1 MVVKGFKP
9 HMDQRRVI
17 DAIEADPNIKYIT
30 LVTGRQWGKT
40 LLGMNMLLKW
50 ALTTPNCNVMWVSP
64 IYKQSKKVLDD
75 ITNAIA
81 GTEVVTNINKSD
93 LVIQLVN
100 GSKILFRS
108 AERED
113 NLRGLTLDYLIVD
126 EAAFIKDTVW
136 DNVLKQTVLVR
147 GKRVL
152 FISTPKGK
160 NFLYSLH
167 LRGED
172 TEQGKYLSL
181 RGTSFDTPYIS
192 KDELY
197 EAQDTLPE
205 DIFKQEILAE
215 FIDSGGEVFKDI
227 DRYCRIPTYQEPT
240 QGKFYAGL
248 DLGRSN
254 DFTVLTILDEDGN
267 VVYIYRDRHRP
278 WSEIVDNVVK
288 HVKRY
293 KAVLF
298 IEVNNVGDV
307 IYEQVKK
314 VYNNTHPFVTTNSS
328 KQNIIEDLIYGVNN
342 GNLTLPS
349 KECFSP
355 LYHELRVFT
364 FEYNPKSRSIRYG
377 AQEGH
382 HDDCV
387 MSLAIAYNSLKQKKT
402 TGSYY
407 VY

>member
-1 MVVKGFKP
+1 MVVKGFTP
-9 HMDQRRVI
+9 HPDQRRVI
-17 DAIEADPNIKYIT
+17 NAIEENPQAKYIT

-40 LLGMNMLLKW
+40 LLGENMLLKW
-50 ALTTPNCNVMWVSP
+50 ALTTPNSNLMWLSP
-64 IYKQSKKVLDD
+64 IYKQSKKVMDH
-75 ITNAIA
+75 ISNAIG
-81 GTEVVTNINKSD
+81 GTSVVSSINKSE
-93 LVIQLVN
+93 LEIKLTN
-100 GSKILFRS
+100 GSKLLFRS

-126 EAAFIKDTVW
+126 ESAFIKDTVW

-160 NFLYSLH
+160 NFLYSLS
-167 LRGED
+167 LRGD
-172 TEQGKYLSL
+172 DPNQDKYLSL

-192 KDELY
+192 DEELY
-197 EAQDTLPE
+197 EARDTLPE
-205 DIFKQEILAE
+205 DIYRQEILAE

-227 DRYCRIPTYQEPT
+227 DRYCTIPQFNTPNT
-240 QGKFYAGL
+240 KKTYAGL

-267 VVYIYRDRHRP
+267 VVFIYRDRHKP
-278 WSEIVDNVVK
+278 WTEIVNNVIK

-293 KAVLF
+293 NSTLF

-314 VYNNTHPFVTTNSS
+314 EYNNTHPFVTTNSS
-328 KQNIIEDLIYGVNN
+328 KQNIVEDLIYGVNS
-342 GNLTLPS
+342 GNLMLPT
-349 KECFSP
+349 KDCFSP

-364 FEYNPKSRSIRYG
+364 FEYNPKSRSIKYG
-377 AQEGH
+377 AQDGH

>member
-1 MVVKGFKP
+1 MVIKGFTP
-9 HMDQRRVI
+9 HSDQRRVI
-17 DAIEADPNIKYIT
+17 DAIESNPDAKYIT

-50 ALTTPNCNVMWVSP
+50 GLTTPNATIMWVSP
-64 IYKQSKKVLDD
+64 IYKQAKSVLDD

-81 GTEVVTNINKSD
+81 GTEVVLNINKSD
-93 LVIQLVN
+93 LEIKLFN
-100 GSKILFRS
+100 GTKILFRS

-113 NLRGLTLDYLIVD
+113 NLRGSTLTYLIVD

-136 DNVLKQTVLVR
+136 DTVLKPTVLVK

-160 NFLYSLH
+160 NFLYGLS

-172 TEQGKYLSL
+172 QEQSTYLSL
-181 RGTSFDTPYIS
+181 KGSSYNTPYIT
-192 KDELY
+192 KEELDE
-197 EAQDTLPE
+197 ARDTLPE
-205 DIFKQEILAE
+205 DIYRQEILAE

-227 DRYCRIPTYQEPT
+227 DNYCKIPQFNNP
-240 QGKFYAGL
+240 QGKTYAGL

-254 DFTVLTILDEDGN
+254 DYTVLTILDENGN
-267 VVYIYRDRHRP
+267 VVYIYRDRHKP
-278 WSEIVDNVVK
+278 WNVIVAEVVRLIK
-288 HVKRY
+288 KY
-293 KAVLF
+293 KCVLF
-298 IEVNNVGDV
+298 VEVNNIGDV
-307 IYEQVKK
+307 IYEQIKAQ
-314 VYNNTHPFVTTNSS
+314 YNNTHPFVTTNNS
-328 KQNIIEDLIYGVNN
+328 KQNIIEDLIYGLNN
-342 GNLTLPS
+342 NNLTLPT
-349 KECFSP
+349 KELFSP

-377 AQEGH
+377 AQDGH

>member
-1 MVVKGFKP
+1 MVVKGFTP
-9 HMDQRRVI
+9 HLDQRRVI
-17 DAIEADPNIKYIT
+17 DAIESNPQAKYVT

-40 LLGMNMLLKW
+40 LLGMNLLLKW
-50 ALTTPNCNVMWVSP
+50 SLTSPNLTLMWVSP
-64 IYKQSKKVLDD
+64 IYRQAKKVLDD
-75 ITNAIA
+75 ITQAIA
-81 GTEVVTNINKSD
+81 GSEVVVSINKSD
-93 LVIQLVN
+93 LEVRLFN

-113 NLRGLTLDYLIVD
+113 NLRGNTVDYLIVD
-126 EAAFIKDTVW
+126 ESAFIKDTVW
-136 DNVLKQTVLVR
+136 DNVLKQTVLVK

-160 NFLYSLH
+160 NFLYNLS

-172 TEQGKYLSL
+172 DDQPTYLSL
-181 RGTSFDTPYIS
+181 KGSSYDTPYITNEEL
-192 KDELY
+192 DE
-197 EAQDTLPE
+197 ARDTLPE

-227 DRYCRIPTYQEPT
+227 DDYCKIPEFTPPT
-240 QGKFYAGL
+240 GKKYYCGL

-254 DFTVLTILDEDGN
+254 DYTVLTILDEDGN
-267 VVYIYRDRHRP
+267 VVYIYRDRHKP
-278 WSEIVDNVVK
+278 WSTIVDNVVK

-293 KAVLF
+293 KATLF

-307 IYEQVKK
+307 IYEQIKK

-328 KQNIIEDLIYGVNN
+328 KTNVIEDLIYGLNN
-342 GNLTLPS
+342 GNLTLPT
-349 KECFSP
+349 KNCFSP
-355 LYHELRVFT
+355 LYTELKVFT
-364 FEYNPKSRSIRYG
+364 FEYNPKTRNIRYE
-377 AQEGH
+377 AQQGH

>member
-1 MVVKGFKP
+1 MVVKGFTP
-9 HMDQRRVI
+9 HPDQRRVI
-17 DAIEADPNIKYIT
+17 NAIERNPQAKYIT

-50 ALTTPNCNVMWVSP
+50 ALTTPNATIMWVSP
-64 IYKQSKKVLDD
+64 IYKQSKSVLDAV
-75 ITNAIA
+75 TNAIA
-81 GTEVVTNINKSD
+81 GTEVVVSINKSD
-93 LVIQLVN
+93 LEIKLFN
-100 GSKILFRS
+100 NTNILFRS

-113 NLRGLTLDYLIVD
+113 NLRGNTLDYLIVD
-126 EAAFIKDTVW
+126 ESAFIKDTVW
-136 DNVLKQTVLVR
+136 DNVLKQTVLVK

-160 NFLYSLH
+160 NFLYNLS

-172 TEQGKYLSL
+172 TDQPLYLSL
-181 RGTSFDTPYIS
+181 KGSSYDTPFITNEEL
-192 KDELY
+192 DE
-197 EAQDTLPE
+197 ARDTLPE
-205 DIFKQEILAE
+205 DIFRQEILAE

-227 DRYCRIPTYQEPT
+227 DNYCTIPTFTEPL
-240 QGKFYAGL
+240 GKKYYCGL

-254 DFTVLTILDEDGN
+254 DYTVLTILDEDGN
-267 VVYIYRDRHRP
+267 VVYIYRDRHKP
-278 WSEIVDNVVK
+278 WSEIVNNVIK

-293 KAVLF
+293 KATLF

-307 IYEQVKK
+307 IYEQIKK
-314 VYNNTHPFVTTNSS
+314 VYQNTHPFITTNSS
-328 KQNIIEDLIYGVNN
+328 KTNVIEDLIYGLNN
-342 GNLTLPS
+342 GNLMLPN
-349 KECFSP
+349 KDCFSP
-355 LYHELRVFT
+355 LYTELKVFT
-364 FEYNPKSRSIRYG
+364 FEYNPKTRNIRYA